1 MKRLAALALVLLAAC
16 STTITDITP
25 AHSDDGVRGAMNGFM
40 EALNALDAEA
50 MASYFADDITG
61 FVPIAQPQRADGKA
75 AMTAIFREFAAQTKV
90 TTPRLHL
97 VPENMVVES
106 SGDFGVVSF
115 EMRTPAMVNRRTFV
129 FRRTDGKWLI
139 VHMHA
144 SNSPIK

>member
-1 MKRLAALALVLLAAC
+1 MKRLACLVLVFFAAC

-25 AHSDDGVRGAMNGFM
+25 APSDDGVRAAMNGFM
-40 EALNALDAEA
+40 EALNALDADA

-61 FVPIAQPQRADGKA
+61 FVPIAQPQRANGKA
-75 AMTAIFREFAAQTKV
+75 AVTAIFREFVAQTKP

-97 VPENMVVES
+97 
-106 SGDFGVVSF
+106 
-115 EMRTPAMVNRRTFV
+115 VNRRTFV

-139 VHMHA
+139 VHLHA